1 MRLIPE
7 SCTLPIVNP
16 NDPIDG
22 SPADLFTQADWYDR
36 SIDWSARLRREIP
49 VLVEVFGLP
58 GKGGILDAGCGT
70 GHQACA
76 LAERGY
82 RVVAADVG
90 EEMLEVA
97 RRTARTASQEVRFV
111 LAPYAALYEKVGD
124 GFDGLYCLGNALAAA
139 GTREAASEAI
149 GQFAQCLRAG
159 GRLFIQILNFPLM
172 RARTPCVLGPR
183 VATVDGVEYV
193 SVRELHFVNDSVNVT
208 NITLWQDSG
217 WEYRAH
223 TGTLYPVEPDQL
235 QEWCRSSGLRVDKTW
250 GSYNRKPFEPERST
264 DLLIVSTR
272 V

>member
-16 NDPIDG
+16 NHPIDG
-22 SPADLFTQADWYDR
+22 GTADLFTRADWYDR

-49 VLVEVFGLP
+49 VLVEVFGPP

-76 LAERGY
+76 LNERGY
-82 RVVAADVG
+82 RVVGADVG

-97 RRTARTASQEVRFV
+97 RRTARAASQEVRFV
-111 LAPYAALYEKVGD
+111 LAPYAALHVKAGA

-139 GTREAASEAI
+139 GTREAALEAI

-183 VATVDGVEYV
+183 VAIVNGVEYV
-193 SVRELHFVNDSVNVT
+193 SVRELHFIDDSVNVT
-208 NITLWQDSG
+208 NITLWRDSG

-223 TGTLYPVEPDQL
+223 TGTLYPVGPDQL
-235 QEWCRSSGLRVDKTW
+235 QEWCRSAGLRVDKTW
-250 GSYNRKPFEPERST
+250 GSYNRTPFEPEQST
-264 DLLIVSTR
+264 DLLIVATR

>member
-1 MRLIPE
+1 M
-7 SCTLPIVNP
+7 NP
-16 NDPIDG
+16 DDSIEG
-22 SPADLFTQADWYDR
+22 SQADLFSRADWYDR

-49 VLVEVFGLP
+49 VLVEVFGPP
-58 GKGGILDAGCGT
+58 GEGGILDAGCGT

-97 RRTARTASQEVRFV
+97 RRAARAASQEVKFV
-111 LAPYAALYEKVGD
+111 LAPYASLHDKVGG

-139 GTREAASEAI
+139 ATREAASEAI

-193 SVRELHFVNDSVNVT
+193 SVRELHFAYDSVNVT
-208 NITLWQDSG
+208 NITLWRDSK
-217 WEYRAH
+217 WRYRAH
-223 TGTLYPVEPDQL
+223 AGTLYPVGPDQL
-235 QEWCRSSGLRVDKTW
+235 QEWCRSAGLRVDKTW
-250 GSYNRKPFEPERST
+250 GGYDRKPFEPEQST
-264 DLLIVSTR
+264 DLLIVATR